1 MGDMKSLQSKIAAML
16 GVMFLVSLITM
27 LFMAEEALEWR
38 SFAARY
44 EVRNRLA
51 GHLNIAAGWQAIE
64 RAAGATIINSEK
76 PSPELLARF
85 DEVRVKG
92 DSAVAEAVS
101 IVEKTLAAGAS
112 SDFREKAGLFRTAY
126 AELKSA
132 RESVKGKGITS
143 KDWVSKATANIDAE
157 FMMRS
162 AAFSPEEP
170 FEAILYYNTGLR
182 SSTATLAEYA
192 GRERAQIV
200 MAISSG
206 APIPPETLDK
216 LKAFRGVVENRAADI
231 TALKSFTGTPPKL
244 ISAISAFETE
254 FLGSYQ
260 ELRKEVYK
268 ASEEGKPY
276 PVDGPTWVARSTKAI
291 NTALDISNVVGE
303 FSAEA
308 VNDLSSH
315 NTNHLILCLV
325 FLAVAVGIFILA
337 LAFLRRSVVNPINV
351 MIHTLSEGASQIVAA
366 AGEVSKSS
374 QVLAEAATEEAA
386 TVEET
391 SSTVK
396 DFSSAISA
404 NSDRASQASVI
415 ASNAGAGVQESSKTI
430 GELIAS
436 MREASSMAEKATEV
450 TSKGGGAM
458 NKLVENMGEI
468 QKSSEAVSRII
479 KVIDEIAFQT
489 NLLALNAA
497 VEAARAGRHG
507 KGFAVVAEEVRALAG
522 RAAKA
527 AKESETLISSSRERV
542 DGVVKIASETLA
554 CFNEINGS
562 ITEMVRV
569 SSSGVTSADMAG
581 KAFEE
586 MASQSGT
593 LAKLVEGIA
602 STSSE
607 QATGAGQI
615 NTAMCEMDRAI
626 QRTATTAE
634 EIASASE
641 ELNGQA
647 GSFNDVVRDLYRLI
661 YGTDATGANGSNA
674 MAKSARHLS

>member
-1 MGDMKSLQSKIAAML
+1 MKSLQSKIAAML
-16 GVMFLVSLITM
+16 GVMFFVSFVTM
-27 LFMAEEALEWR
+27 LFMAQEALEWR

-64 RAAGATIINSEK
+64 RAAGATIINSDK
-76 PSPELLARF
+76 PSHELLSRF
-85 DEVRVKG
+85 DEVRAKG
-92 DSAVAEAVS
+92 DSAVAEAIS
-101 IVEKTLAAGAS
+101 IVEKTLAEGAT

-126 AELKSA
+126 AELKYA
-132 RESVKGKGITS
+132 RESVRGKGIAS
-143 KDWVSKATANIDAE
+143 KEWIAKATANIDTE
-157 FMMRS
+157 FTMRD
-162 AAFSPEEP
+162 AAFSPVES
-170 FEAILYYNTGLR
+170 FESVLYYNTGLR
-182 SSTATLAEYA
+182 VNTATLAEYA
-192 GRERAQIV
+192 GRERAQIA

-206 APIPPETLDK
+206 APIPLETLDK
-216 LKAFRGVVENRAADI
+216 LKAFRGVVENRTANI

-244 ISAISAFETE
+244 ISAISAFEAE
-254 FLGSYQ
+254 FLGPYQ

-276 PVDGPTWVARSTKAI
+276 PVDAPTWVARSTKAI

-308 VNDLSSH
+308 VNDLNSH

-366 AGEVSKSS
+366 AGEVSKAS

-386 TVEET
+386 TVEQTSATVEEF
-391 SSTVK
+391 SSTT
-396 DFSSAISA
+396 AA
-404 NSDRASQASVI
+404 NSDKASQASVI
-415 ASNAGAGVQESSKTI
+415 ASNAGVGVQESSKTI
-430 GELIAS
+430 GELIGS
-436 MREASSMAEKATEV
+436 MRTASSMAERATEV

-497 VEAARAGRHG
+497 VEAARAGKHG

-554 CFNEINGS
+554 CFNQINGS
-562 ITEMVRV
+562 IKEMASV
-569 SSSGVTSADMAG
+569 SSSGASSADMAG
-581 KAFEE
+581 KAFDE
-586 MASQSGT
+586 MAIQSGS

-602 STSSE
+602 STSAE
-607 QATGAGQI
+607 QATGAEQI
-615 NTAMCEMDRAI
+615 NNAMCEMDKAI

-661 YGTDATGANGSNA
+661 YGTDSPSAVETKAL
-674 MAKSARHLS
+674 AKSARRHS